1 MHSLK
6 KGQINF
12 MVELFI
18 GSVLILLIVASS
30 FYFAEKANITANAD
44 VFAENTES
52 NCYIT
57 LNTIMQSDQF
67 FNGKTSTKL
76 SEYINAQE
84 NMETIRDKLQ
94 IMLPTSRFSLTLFDN
109 CKEFRGTCDK
119 EGISKIAEASTI
131 RLENDPE
138 TTTPKRFQFS
148 EMANFERC
156 NYPIPI
162 DCNPEEYVENSEET
176 QCKIFMEM
184 RLNY

>member
-1 MHSLK
+1 
-6 KGQINF
+6 

-18 GSVLILLIVASS
+18 GSVIILLIVASS

-76 SEYINAQE
+76 SEYSSAEDIQE
-84 NMETIRDKLQ
+84 TNLEAIRDKLQ
-94 IMLPTSRFSLTLFDN
+94 IMLPTSRFSLTLFNTCND
-109 CKEFRGTCDK
+109 FRGVCDK
-119 EGISKIAEASTI
+119 EGISKIAEAST
-131 RLENDPE
+131 L
-138 TTTPKRFQFS
+138 TFS
-148 EMANFERC
+148 ADKFFERC

-162 DCNPEEYVENSEET
+162 DCNPEEYVEDPEET